1 MKKIFLTGTLA
12 LAASLGGLTVSCG
25 DFLDITPLNAVV
37 VQNYWEKKSEVESVI
52 TSCYYHMQDAGFAQR
67 VIAWGEVR
75 GDNLFIYLPE
85 ELDHHN
91 AKIITEQSDWYIISN
106 QIKNIVFNFSNT
118 NFMDSSGVGVIMG
131 RYKLIKPRG
140 GNVTVTNINKAID
153 RILTI
158 SGLYKIVS
166 KTETS
171 SLAQL

>member
-1 MKKIFLTGTLA
+1 M
-12 LAASLGGLTVSCG
+12 
-25 DFLDITPLNAVV
+25 
-37 VQNYWEKKSEVESVI
+37 EVL
-52 TSCYYHMQDAGFAQR
+52 Y
-67 VIAWGEVR
+67 EVR

-91 AKIITEQSDWYIISN
+91 AKIITEQSDWYIISS

-140 GNVTVTNINKAID
+140 GNVTVTNINKTID

>member
-1 MKKIFLTGTLA
+1 M
-12 LAASLGGLTVSCG
+12 
-25 DFLDITPLNAVV
+25 
-37 VQNYWEKKSEVESVI
+37 EVL
-52 TSCYYHMQDAGFAQR
+52 Y
-67 VIAWGEVR
+67 EVR
-75 GDNLFIYLPE
+75 GDKLFIYLPE

-140 GNVTVTNINKAID
+140 GNVTVTNINKTID

>member
-1 MKKIFLTGTLA
+1 
-12 LAASLGGLTVSCG
+12 
-25 DFLDITPLNAVV
+25 
-37 VQNYWEKKSEVESVI
+37 
-52 TSCYYHMQDAGFAQR
+52 
-67 VIAWGEVR
+67 
-75 GDNLFIYLPE
+75 
-85 ELDHHN
+85 
-91 AKIITEQSDWYIISN
+91 
-106 QIKNIVFNFSNT
+106 
-118 NFMDSSGVGVIMG
+118 MDSSGVGVIMG

>member
-1 MKKIFLTGTLA
+1 M
-12 LAASLGGLTVSCG
+12 
-25 DFLDITPLNAVV
+25 
-37 VQNYWEKKSEVESVI
+37 EVL
-52 TSCYYHMQDAGFAQR
+52 Y
-67 VIAWGEVR
+67 EVR

-91 AKIITEQSDWYIISN
+91 AKIISN